1 MCSCLYV
8 CVCVSSS
15 NNKIVPKLKY
25 VRKYSENNDTK
36 FEIQSTQ
43 SEKGLLRRRL
53 NGLDPA
59 RRRRRRR
66 PLAATAPQQ
75 QDNQKVAMA
84 DIVFAAQLPF
94 HGTLL
99 QILTMNERNH

>member
-1 MCSCLYV
+1 MCASLYV

-36 FEIQSTQ
+36 FEMQSTQ

-59 RRRRRRR
+59 RRRRRR

>member
-1 MCSCLYV
+1 M
-8 CVCVSSS
+8 
-15 NNKIVPKLKY
+15 
-25 VRKYSENNDTK
+25 
-36 FEIQSTQ
+36 QSTQ

-59 RRRRRRR
+59 RRRRRR

-99 QILTMNERNH
+99 QILTMNEKETFDNLCLVLLYL